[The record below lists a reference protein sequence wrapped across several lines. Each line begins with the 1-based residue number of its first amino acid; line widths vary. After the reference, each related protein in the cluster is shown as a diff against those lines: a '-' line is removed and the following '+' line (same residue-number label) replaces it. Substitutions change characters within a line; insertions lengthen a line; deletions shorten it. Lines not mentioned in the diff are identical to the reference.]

1 MRKTTYIFTL
11 VTFFFQN
18 FALAEYIKVDGYK
31 PPSESYYQNL
41 LNQYPALGSQ
51 VGVGMSSTQGC
62 RGQNTPEP
70 EQVND
75 AKDIAAKEAKFG
87 PNFNQDF
94 RFVYAGSMIP
104 IMMDFKNKKLLIL
117 DQGIDQCLSSLG
129 FTFRDSPDI
138 PILLVKTSINSR
150 LIIIENREYF
160 IGRECPGK
168 EASAHIYRYGLV
180 YDNGFKVAFKT
191 LVKRCVL

>member
-11 VTFFFQN
+11 VTFFLQN
-18 FALAEYIKVDGYK
+18 FASAEYIKVDGYR

-41 LNQYPALGSQ
+41 LGQYPALGTQ
-51 VGVGMSSTQGC
+51 TGDNISSTQSC
-62 RGQNTPEP
+62 LGQYKPEP
-70 EQVND
+70 EQVRD
-75 AKDIAAKEAKFG
+75 AKAIVLKEAPLG
-87 PNFNQDF
+87 PNFNLDF
-94 RFVYAGSMIP
+94 RLVHENMMIP
-104 IMMDFKNKKLLIL
+104 ILIDLKNKKFIIL
-117 DQGIDQCLSSLG
+117 DDGIDQCLSSLG
-129 FTFRDSPDI
+129 FTFRDSADI
-138 PILLVKTSINSR
+138 PIISVKKSINSR

-168 EASAHIYRYGLV
+168 EASAHIFRYGLV